1 MDVKLKRR
9 LNVRHA
15 ADEMSRGAHMG
26 CRGQK
31 TGTHWLTARSREK
44 QGLGPRRAWS
54 AYVGVLCVS
63 RMTVCLYEMEA
74 LRFCVL

>member
-31 TGTHWLTARSREK
+31 TGTHWLTVRSRENK
-44 QGLGPRRAWS
+44 VWARDVHGARTS
-54 AYVGVLCVS
+54 ACCV
-63 RMTVCLYEMEA
+63 CPE
-74 LRFCVL
+74 